1 MCLTVCDVA
10 QLLKLNPSN
19 FELYK
24 SNDHSNGIGER
35 AFIHFL
41 SNLIN
46 QIMKKVLSLL
56 AFFSVIAIGSYAQ
69 GVSGGLKLGLNLANQ
84 TISAGSFTTSP
95 SFRPSLHAG
104 GYLTLMISS
113 KLGVQPEVL
122 YSGQGAKSGEYTLKL
137 NYIAVPVLV
146 RFNITDRFNIHAGP
160 QIGILA
166 AAKAKMGSESEDIKD
181 EFKSTDIGI
190 AAGLGVDLPMGL
202 NFGFRFVKGMS
213 NIAAD
218 SDDETKY
225 KNYNLQ
231 FSVGYK
237 LFGKK

>member
-1 MCLTVCDVA
+1 
-10 QLLKLNPSN
+10 
-19 FELYK
+19 
-24 SNDHSNGIGER
+24 
-35 AFIHFL
+35 
-41 SNLIN
+41 
-46 QIMKKVLSLL
+46 MKKVLSLL
-56 AFFSVIAIGSYAQ
+56 AFFSLIVVGSYAQ

-84 TISAGSFTTSP
+84 TISGNGFVTSP

-104 GYLTLMISS
+104 GYLTAMISS

-122 YSGQGAKSGEYTLKL
+122 YSGQGAKNGDYTLKL
-137 NYIAVPVLV
+137 NYIAIPVLV
-146 RFNITDRFNIHAGP
+146 RFNITERFNVHAGP

-166 AAKAKMGSESEDIKD
+166 SAKAKMASESEDMKD
-181 EFKSTDIGI
+181 LYKSTDVGI

-213 NIAAD
+213 NIAKDAGND
-218 SDDETKY
+218 VKY

-237 LFGKK
+237 LFGK